1 LDSFSLIHV
10 RAAFSLL
17 PTLQMVLGPVD
28 KPAEFV
34 ESGLIISNNCFVA
47 QRQKKI
53 TKS

>member
-1 LDSFSLIHV
+1 
-10 RAAFSLL
+10 
-17 PTLQMVLGPVD
+17 VD